1 MKAISEKG
9 RIIVQESKKGFFGQ
23 IEIAGK
29 KMPIPSFYEFKD
41 DSLNSKE
48 CVVEREQGQIK
59 KITVD
64 GNELPRKD
72 KKGQFTPSKGDI
84 QAKKDYRQQD
94 QRPSDQHSTNQDG
107 WSINNTRLPKNTRDA
122 LKGLD
127 IDNFSLNLNKSAQFI
142 GDKFVFFKTD
152 RRGNITLNVKPD
164 YSKIPFGDF
173 SERERIR
180 INNLNLAGFEKKEL
194 KNIKTDWRLVVGLGG
209 GSVYE
214 TSMALHHIYGIPY
227 IPGSAVKGV
236 TRSWIIAEV
245 FNNSE
250 EDALNNP
257 SFIKIFG
264 NQKHKGK
271 VIFTDAF
278 PIQAPEIKPDVM
290 NPHFGDYYSGK
301 KDKNNNLIPPADY
314 LNTGPIFFLTVEN
327 TSFNFYLI
335 AKNKDKSVFNIEIGD
350 FTIMKWLKK
359 ALLEHGIG
367 AKTAVGYGYFN
378 DGS

>member
-1 MKAISEKG
+1 
-9 RIIVQESKKGFFGQ
+9 
-23 IEIAGK
+23 
-29 KMPIPSFYEFKD
+29 
-41 DSLNSKE
+41 
-48 CVVEREQGQIK
+48 
-59 KITVD
+59 
-64 GNELPRKD
+64 
-72 KKGQFTPSKGDI
+72 
-84 QAKKDYRQQD
+84 
-94 QRPSDQHSTNQDG
+94 
-107 WSINNTRLPKNTRDA
+107 
-122 LKGLD
+122 
-127 IDNFSLNLNKSAQFI
+127 
-142 GDKFVFFKTD
+142 
-152 RRGNITLNVKPD
+152 
-164 YSKIPFGDF
+164 
-173 SERERIR
+173 
-180 INNLNLAGFEKKEL
+180 L

-214 TSMALHHIYGIPY
+214 TSMTLHHIYGIPY

-236 TRSWIIAEV
+236 TRSWIIGEV

-257 SFIKIFG
+257 SFITIFG

-271 VIFTDAF
+271 VIFLDAF

-335 AKNKDKSVFNIEIGD
+335 AKNKDKSVFNIEISD

-378 DGS
+378 DRS